1 MSVQSAK
8 AAGSRIEADVIDRFD
23 ALRYVPESEATW
35 HEAETVA
42 LLPPESSNRLRFGG
56 IVVVE
61 LGTSTEVKG
70 SQVETSNGNGST
82 AGRWYVKKS
91 THQSL
96 LNANGVYL
104 LVVYTPNWHDHLARI
119 VVPASILD
127 EHLRG
132 RWYEVAGDRSEEVV
146 AQLAWPHVLDR
157 EVVVDGGEGHV

>member
-8 AAGSRIEADVIDRFD
+8 AAGSRVEADVIDRFD

-35 HEAETVA
+35 HDAETVA
-42 LLPPESSNRLRFGG
+42 LLAPERADRLRFGG

-61 LGTSTEVKG
+61 PGTPIEVKG
-70 SQVETSNGNGST
+70 SQVETSNGDGST
-82 AGRWYVKKS
+82 AGRWHVKKS
-91 THQSL
+91 AHQSL
-96 LNANGVYL
+96 LDASGVYL
-104 LVVYTPNWHDHLARI
+104 LVVYTPNRYNHLARI

-132 RWYEVAGDRSEEVV
+132 RWYEVAGDRSEEEV

-157 EVVVDGGEGHV
+157 AVVLDGRGRA

>member
-1 MSVQSAK
+1 MSVASAK
-8 AAGSRIEADVIDRFD
+8 AAGSRVEADVIDRFD

-35 HEAETVA
+35 HDAETVA
-42 LLPPESSNRLRFGG
+42 LLAPERADRLQFGG

-61 LGTSTEVKG
+61 PGTPIEVKG
-70 SQVETSNGNGST
+70 SQVETSNGDHST
-82 AGRWYVKKS
+82 PGRWYVKKS
-91 THQSL
+91 AHQSL
-96 LNANGVYL
+96 LEANGVYL
-104 LVVYTPNWHDHLARI
+104 LVVYTPHRHDHLARI

-157 EVVVDGGEGHV
+157 EVVVGGEARA